1 MQLLHGWFYVLAL
14 YRPLCLFHSTL
25 HTPHHSGKSWLT
37 LCKLPDQLAGAIY
50 HISINPVTQLLNR
63 FVATSH
69 KFYSEFYTRNG
80 HHVVPIHD
88 ATALYVAMLLICSF
102 TTFLIHFNMF
112 YAIDPSEFKS
122 EPLVVDI
129 ETEGTIT
136 AGSMVIGPV
145 LF

>member
-1 MQLLHGWFYVLAL
+1 MA
-14 YRPLCLFHSTL
+14 
-25 HTPHHSGKSWLT
+25 
-37 LCKLPDQLAGAIY
+37 A
-50 HISINPVTQLLNR
+50 
-63 FVATSH
+63 SH

-88 ATALYVAMLLICSF
+88 ATALYATMLLICSVA
-102 TTFLIHFNMF
+102 TVLIHFNMF

-136 AGSMVIGPV
+136 AGSMVIAPV

>member
-1 MQLLHGWFYVLAL
+1 MA
-14 YRPLCLFHSTL
+14 
-25 HTPHHSGKSWLT
+25 
-37 LCKLPDQLAGAIY
+37 A
-50 HISINPVTQLLNR
+50 
-63 FVATSH
+63 SH

-88 ATALYVAMLLICSF
+88 ATALYVVMLLICSF
-102 TTFLIHFNMF
+102 VIFLIHLSMF

-136 AGSMVIGPV
+136 SGSLVIGPV
-145 LF
+145 LL